1 VTSGP
6 RTVTANGVDLC
17 VQTFGSPAS
26 PAVLLIGGIAMSM
39 DWWEDQFCERLASG
53 PRFVIRYDLRD
64 TGGSV
69 ASEPGAP
76 SYDGMDLVA
85 DAVALLDALG
95 VTRAHVVGVSMGGAI
110 AQQLALDHADRV
122 ASLTL
127 IATTAGG
134 PGLPPPS
141 EGLRSRFAAPPPE
154 PDWSDRQA
162 VVDYLVDDVR
172 AYAGTLPFD
181 EDAARALVSKAVDR
195 TVDVEASTKN
205 HALLEG
211 GEPLRPRLGEIRAP
225 TLVLHGT
232 ADPLFPP
239 AHGEALAAAIP
250 RARLVLLEGMGHE
263 VPPRPLWDQVVAA
276 VLDHTA

>member
-1 VTSGP
+1 MTSGP
-6 RTVTANGVDLC
+6 RTVTANGVELC

-26 PAVLLIGGIAMSM
+26 PALLLIAGMAMSM
-39 DWWEDQFCERLASG
+39 DWWEDELCARLADG

-76 SYDGMDLVA
+76 SYDGTDLVA
-85 DAVALLDALG
+85 DAVGVLDALG
-95 VTRAHVVGVSMGGAI
+95 VARAHLVGVSMGGGI
-110 AQQLALDHADRV
+110 AQQLALDYPDRV

-134 PGLPPPS
+134 ADLPPPS
-141 EGLRSRFAAPPPE
+141 DRLRARFAAPPPE
-154 PDWSDRQA
+154 PDWSDREA
-162 VVDYLVDDVR
+162 VIDYLAEDVR

-181 EDAARALVSKAVDR
+181 EDATRALVSRVVDR
-195 TVDVEASTKN
+195 TVDIEASTKN

-211 GEPLRPRLGEIRAP
+211 GEPLRPRLGEIGAP

-232 ADPLFPP
+232 EDPLFPP

-250 RARLVLLEGMGHE
+250 GARLVLLEGMGHE
-263 VPPRPLWDQVVAA
+263 VPPRPLWDTVVAA
-276 VLDHTA
+276 VLDQTA